1 MTKQVEAV
9 YENGVLRPLE
19 PLHLSEHQHVTVVIS
34 DAHDMAGRSHLDTS
48 YITAARAE
56 VAAMGRIP
64 TLDEI
69 HKITAKDPGS
79 WADAIRAER
88 EERF

>member
-9 YENGVLRPLE
+9 YENGILRPLE
-19 PLHLSEHQHVTVVIS
+19 PLPFEEHQHVTVVIS
-34 DAHDMAGRSHLDTS
+34 EVHTALDRSHLDAEYLAS
-48 YITAARAE
+48 VRAD

-64 TLDEI
+64 ALADI

-79 WADAIRAER
+79 WAEAIGAER
-88 EERF
+88 EERL